1 MRIKLLPEDERPVEK
16 ALSSGIES
24 LSNAELIAL
33 VLHTGFGGVSAIHL
47 GEEILAGVD
56 GGIKGLGKASPD
68 ELMSIKGVGRS
79 KACALAGAVELG
91 KRIASAQA
99 RYEGN
104 AESAESVADMFMEEL
119 RYKQK
124 EHFKCLLVDA
134 KGKVI
139 FCDDVSVGDLSTAVV
154 HPREVFSQAVKRSA
168 SAVILVHNHPSG
180 DPSPSSE
187 DIKTT
192 ARLSESGRV
201 LGIKVL
207 DHVIIG
213 DGRYISMRGA
223 GLME

>member
-1 MRIKLLPEDERPVEK
+1 
-16 ALSSGIES
+16 
-24 LSNAELIAL
+24 
-33 VLHTGFGGVSAIHL
+33 
-47 GEEILAGVD
+47 
-56 GGIKGLGKASPD
+56 
-68 ELMSIKGVGRS
+68 MS
-79 KACALAGAVELG
+79 
-91 KRIASAQA
+91 
-99 RYEGN
+99 Y
-104 AESAESVADMFMEEL
+104 
-119 RYKQK
+119 
-124 EHFKCLLVDA
+124 
-134 KGKVI
+134 
-139 FCDDVSVGDLSTAVV
+139 
-154 HPREVFSQAVKRSA
+154 VFSQAVKRSA